1 MLRGDIVSKDK
12 LSTVKHSGFLC
23 AFEESADYM
32 LCFHLFAKIQT
43 CTYPYSSNRLYS
55 PRWV

>member
-1 MLRGDIVSKDK
+1 
-12 LSTVKHSGFLC
+12 LC

-55 PRWV
+55 PQWRYARNRSANF

>member
-1 MLRGDIVSKDK
+1 
-12 LSTVKHSGFLC
+12 LC